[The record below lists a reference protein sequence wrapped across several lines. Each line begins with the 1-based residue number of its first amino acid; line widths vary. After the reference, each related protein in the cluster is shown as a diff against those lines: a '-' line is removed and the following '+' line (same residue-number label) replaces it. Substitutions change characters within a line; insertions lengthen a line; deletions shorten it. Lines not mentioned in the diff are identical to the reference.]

1 MRRDEYMKKVTSKSM
16 KKRNANRIAAWIL
29 TAALT
34 FSMCPVN
41 VVSAE
46 NAGINE
52 ASMEESNVEDVEE
65 SVDVD
70 AEENVEGNNDEDGV
84 SENVENLDES
94 AKEEKIDTVENEDS
108 LSDETVESDKIS
120 KESSDNNQND
130 GVNKKS
136 SDKESDVAV
145 CDTAENV
152 TKTCPAIGDNGN
164 VTFHYYPESGEVVES
179 AYVKGSW
186 KSDWSEYFHMSEDS
200 DGVWSVTA
208 NLSLDNSYEYGIVV
222 NDSWVGDTT
231 NPNKDGNSKI
241 LRNPV
246 YNNDGSVKIFYYPV
260 GNEKDVNLL
269 YKTDDASEYTSIDMN
284 YDECHSALLS
294 ATITED
300 GNYTYLFEIDGQEVS
315 DKDCKDPVFAITSVP
330 KDDASVKS
338 PVVDNKEVKFNYYAP
353 MAKKVALAGEMNSW
367 SSEADVMTL
376 DATTGFWSIT
386 KTLSAGKYE
395 YKFVVDG
402 NWVTDSRNESSS
414 NGNSVVYLSGLSD
427 ATYEIEAGNTLELPN
442 TLKLYDAFGK
452 SSDVEPKYAV
462 EDKYK
467 DMLEIKDG
475 KVEIPSDFAAKKFE
489 IVAEYEEYTSTVT
502 VNVQTNL
509 YNYTIYYYDAA
520 NQTKD
525 SASLWVWSDN
535 VNGTQYYFDEEVALD
550 DGNTWLKSTVS
561 VVYEK
566 LYIIPRAY
574 DSWDWQDVDKIF
586 ENVDKTKDLSLYM
599 VKGDTKVYTEIPDV
613 NAQKDSRYVIVEYD
627 RPEKDYEGWNIYSW
641 NTGYGSE
648 VVAEFEKIG
657 DKMVAKLPVV
667 DTKESVSFCMRRS
680 TADNSWEEK
689 DGGDH
694 MVAIPLDQ
702 TIVKAKFVQGEGIV
716 GNIPYNIGYETN
728 VANQEISFYYR
739 DDKLFRDYELD
750 TLDGKVKLIW
760 DGKKYEMS
768 YDAENE
774 RYEYTGKLTDGEHY
788 YAYEVNG
795 ELVIDK
801 FNDKVKEVDGITYSL
816 YEYVVFEANVNA
828 KVTPQTI
835 DYNDNA
841 VLSISMS
848 DIEGNEISDI
858 AVKEAYAD
866 LSELGLSSEYEISS
880 ELMEATIAVK
890 DTIAKGTKNIPISVK
905 DQYGNI
911 YNTSVKINVKERC
924 AGKDFDWDEAVI
936 YFAVTDRFFDGN
948 SSNNDAYGT
957 GTYAPNEGSMY
968 HGGDFA
974 GMKSKLDYL
983 QSLGVNTVWIT
994 PVVENIEDVLGC
1006 DNYEGQ
1012 HNSGYH
1018 GYWASD
1024 FTSLNKHLGTE
1035 QEFKALIDEM
1045 HRRGMKLM
1053 VDVVLNHAGYG
1064 TEDTFNNTFLKD
1076 KKMLRDSSTTVA
1088 GDDQKDALSSLPDF
1102 VTEDSE
1108 VRDLLIE
1115 WQTSW
1120 VSKYDI
1126 DYFRVDTVKHVDD
1139 TTWKA
1144 FKNAL
1149 TYINPDFKMI
1159 GEYAGAGYAT
1169 SAGQLGTGQMD
1180 SLLDFDFNDKALA
1193 FVNGDISSVESFME
1207 SRNTGIDNTATVGS
1221 FLGSHDEDGLMY
1233 RMINESGK
1241 FSKEKAYDLMKVA
1254 ASLQITA
1261 KGQPVIYYGEELGQ
1275 TGANNWPYQDN
1286 RYDLDWSVAN
1296 KDNDMLSHYKKLLS
1310 IRNSYTDVFAKG
1322 NRETVAIDDTNDTL
1336 VVSRTFNKQTLY
1348 IGFNVNQKD
1357 GKEVVLDL
1365 GVRKNAKFKDL
1376 YSGKTYKADK
1386 DGKITIMIPAAAD
1399 GGTVILTQSSNGK
1412 ADKPQNDKVEKPH
1425 VDSSNDNR
1433 PEQENKPENNG
1444 KNPVISRPGFVGKVE
1459 LPKYIKID
1467 GTTVRGWMN
1476 VIREATKEV
1485 IADLVPLSSDV
1496 NNARETV
1503 VDIVLYENTQKLIP
1517 KEVVSEMVAN
1527 NVTYRFHIL
1536 KGKTEIVVYEFS
1548 NKVLSEVKGALDL
1561 NVSMDTTKDFGQGFG
1576 SVVINPAIDKS
1587 FMSKVTTLVP
1597 LGAKKAGRYVFVFQ
1611 KNMKS
1616 NKLEPVSQCK
1626 IDKNG
1631 NIALIGVDYADLVIL
1646 Y

>member
-1 MRRDEYMKKVTSKSM
+1 MKRVTSKGM
-16 KKRNANRIAAWIL
+16 KKRSANRINAWIL

-46 NAGINE
+46 NAGISEVQAEETNTEEVRESVEAVPDENDNE
-52 ASMEESNVEDVEE
+52 EGISEIVENVEE
-65 SVDVD
+65 SIIEEEKTDIVEKQESLPEKNVGNDKNQSDDVD
-70 AEENVEGNNDEDGV
+70 EENARVDDV
-84 SENVENLDES
+84 V
-94 AKEEKIDTVENEDS
+94 VC
-108 LSDETVESDKIS
+108 
-120 KESSDNNQND
+120 
-130 GVNKKS
+130 
-136 SDKESDVAV
+136 DVAG
-145 CDTAENV
+145 NV
-152 TKTCPAIGDNGN
+152 TKTCPTIGDNGD
-164 VTFHYYPESGEVVES
+164 VTFHYYPESGETVES
-179 AYVKGSW
+179 VYVKGSW
-186 KSDWSEYFHMSEDS
+186 KSDWSEYFNMTENS

-208 NLSLDNSYEYGIVV
+208 NLSLDNSYEYGIMV
-222 NDSWVGDTT
+222 NENWVGDPT
-231 NPNKDGNSKI
+231 NPRNGGNSEI

-246 YNNDGSVKIFYYPV
+246 YNNDGSVTIFYYPE
-260 GNEKDVNLL
+260 GNENDVNLL
-269 YKTDDASEYTSIDMN
+269 YKTDEASEYTCIDMN
-284 YDECHSALLS
+284 YDEYHSALLS
-294 ATITED
+294 ATVTAD
-300 GNYTYLFEIDGQEVS
+300 GNYTYLFEIDDKEVN
-315 DKDCKDPVFAITSVP
+315 DKNCKESAFSITSVP
-330 KDDASVKS
+330 KDDSSVKS
-338 PVVDNKEVKFNYYAP
+338 PVVDGKDVTFNYYAP
-353 MAKKVALAGEMNSW
+353 MAKKVVLAGEMNSW
-367 SSEADVMTL
+367 SSETDVMTL
-376 DATTGFWSIT
+376 NETTGFWSIT
-386 KTLSAGKYE
+386 KPLSAGKYE

-402 NWVTDSRNESSS
+402 NWVMDSRNESTSG
-414 NGNSVVYLSGLSD
+414 GNSLVYISGLSD
-427 ATYEIEAGNTLELPN
+427 VTCEVEAGNALELPK
-442 TLKLYDAFGK
+442 TLKLYDTLGNA
-452 SSDVEPKYAV
+452 SDVEPVYAV
-462 EDKYK
+462 EDVYK
-467 DMLEIKDG
+467 DMLEVKDG
-475 KVEIPSDFAAKKFE
+475 KIEIPSDFMVEKFE
-489 IVAEYEEYTSTVT
+489 VVAKYEDYASTVT

-509 YNYTIYYYDAA
+509 YNYTLYYYDTA
-520 NQTKD
+520 NQAKD

-535 VNGTQYYFDEEVALD
+535 VNGTQYYFDEEVTLD

-561 VVYEK
+561 VAYEK
-566 LYIIPRAY
+566 LYIIPRDY
-574 DSWDWQDVDKIF
+574 DSWDWQDVDKSF
-586 ENVDKTKDLSLYM
+586 ENVEKAKDISLYI
-599 VKGDTKVYTEIPDV
+599 VKGDTTVYTDIPDV

-648 VVAEFEKIG
+648 VVVEFEKID

-1006 DNYEGQ
+1006 DGYEGQ

-1024 FTSLNKHLGTE
+1024 FTTLNKHLGTE

-1045 HRRGMKLM
+1045 HRRGMKIM

-1064 TEDTFNNTFLKD
+1064 TEDTFNNTFLAD

-1149 TYINPDFKMI
+1149 TYIDPDFKMI

-1193 FVNGDISSVESFME
+1193 FVNGDISGVESFME

-1241 FSKEKAYDLMKVA
+1241 FGKEKAYDLMKVA
-1254 ASLQITA
+1254 ATLQITA

-1286 RYDLDWSVAN
+1286 RYDLDWSAAN
-1296 KDNDMLSHYKKLLS
+1296 KDNDMLNHYKKLLS

-1399 GGTVILTQSSNGK
+1399 GGTVILVQSSNGK
-1412 ADKPQNDKVEKPH
+1412 ADKPQNDKVDKPH
-1425 VDSSNDNR
+1425 EDSSNDNK
-1433 PEQENKPENNG
+1433 PEKENKPENSG

-1476 VIREATKEV
+1476 VIREATKDV
-1485 IADLVPLSSDV
+1485 IADLVPLSSDM

-1536 KGKTEIVVYEFS
+1536 RGKTEIVAYEFN
-1548 NKVLSEVKGALDL
+1548 NKALSEVKGVLDL

-1576 SVVINPAIDKS
+1576 SVVINPATDKG